1 MYGVVLW
8 SDKEDRKAVIWCEDH
23 GDLAYYSGREESVFD
38 GPPLDTGDFVQFQL
52 SEGSEV
58 RMAMAPRLVAQ
69 SQYHGL
75 AESLKAG
82 RTPTQHCENKQMPQ
96 HERSDGNVIAFAP
109 RQENELLAS

>member
-8 SDKEDRKAVIWCEDH
+8 SDQKDRKAVIWCEDH
-23 GDLAYYSGREESVFD
+23 GDLAYYSAREESVFD

-52 SEGSEV
+52 SEGSEM

-75 AESLKAG
+75 AESLKDGLSDAQQSKNS
-82 RTPTQHCENKQMPQ
+82 TMPQ
-96 HERSDGNVIAFAP
+96 HARSGDNVIAFAP
-109 RQENELLAS
+109 RQEKELLAS